1 MKKRKWVY
9 NNEWINNEIVNEL
22 EEYHSRCDEL
32 YADLLDCQ
40 EQLRLERMK
49 DIDMVPSSKRPCLS
63 SSEKYATALLRM
75 DCQSVWLFL
84 YIVITRILFVNKD
97 EL

>member
-1 MKKRKWVY
+1 M
-9 NNEWINNEIVNEL
+9 NNNEIVNEL

-49 DIDMVPSSKRPCLS
+49 DIDLVPSSKRPCLSS

-75 DCQSVWLFL
+75 DCQSV
-84 YIVITRILFVNKD
+84 
-97 EL
+97 